1 MKSFKTSLKLFAF
14 SSILLLALSAC
25 GGGEN
30 IETTM
35 SEEVPDFEFT
45 TQDNETMT
53 TDDLK
58 GTYWVADFV
67 FTNCTTVCLPMTSNM
82 AYLQDLIN
90 EEGLDIQL
98 VSFSVD
104 PDYDSPEVL
113 TEYAEDNGADLDNW
127 TFLTG
132 YDFQT
137 IKELSIKTFKNMVQ
151 EPPEGSDQVTH
162 GTSFFLVN
170 PEGEV
175 IKNYN
180 GVQKNNMEDI
190 FEDLKEVSG

>member
-190 FEDLKEVSG
+190 FEDLKEVSR

>member
-1 MKSFKTSLKLFAF
+1 MGNLKSSLKLFAF

-45 TQDNETMT
+45 TQDNETLT

-90 EEGLDIQL
+90 EEGLDTQL

-113 TEYAEDNGADLDNW
+113 KEYAEESGADLENW

-180 GVQKNNMEDI
+180 GVQKNNMDDI

>member
-1 MKSFKTSLKLFAF
+1 MRNLTAPLKLFAF

-45 TQDNETMT
+45 TQDNDTMT

-82 AYLQDLIN
+82 AYLQSLIN
-90 EEGLDIQL
+90 EEGLDTQL

>member
-1 MKSFKTSLKLFAF
+1 M
-14 SSILLLALSAC
+14 I
-25 GGGEN
+25 
-30 IETTM
+30 IY
-35 SEEVPDFEFT
+35 P
-45 TQDNETMT
+45 Q
-53 TDDLK
+53 
-58 GTYWVADFV
+58 
-67 FTNCTTVCLPMTSNM
+67 
-82 AYLQDLIN
+82 IN